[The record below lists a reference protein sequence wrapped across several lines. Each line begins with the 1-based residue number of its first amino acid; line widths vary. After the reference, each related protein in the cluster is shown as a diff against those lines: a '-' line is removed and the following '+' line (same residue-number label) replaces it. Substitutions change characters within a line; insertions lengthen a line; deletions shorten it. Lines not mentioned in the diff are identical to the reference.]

1 MSYVVTPGSETRVN
15 TTTYG
20 SQRQPAVATFS
31 DGGYVVAWE
40 DYSAPDLNIYAQR
53 YNASGSPL
61 GSESRVNNSISTGNQ
76 VSPAVAALTDGGYVV
91 IFSSVDEKSW
101 GLYAQRYDAYG
112 NALGSETR
120 VNTTPSSGLDRP
132 AVTGLSDGG

>member
-20 SQRQPAVATFS
+20 SQSRPAVATFS

-40 DYSAPDLNIYAQR
+40 SYDFGTDLNIYAQR
-53 YNASGSPL
+53 YNASGTPL
-61 GSESRVNNSISTGNQ
+61 GSESRVNNSISTGHQ

-91 IFSSVDEKSW
+91 IWSSVAEKSW
-101 GLYAQRYDAYG
+101 ESMPSATMHMATRSVARLASTPPRQADHLIGL
-112 NALGSETR
+112 
-120 VNTTPSSGLDRP
+120 P
-132 AVTGLSDGG
+132 